1 MTAQAPEAPAP
12 GPKNFETALQRLEQ
26 IAAQMESGRLE
37 LDKMLAC
44 FEEGQRLVKYCTA
57 KLDEVERKIE
67 ALVKTPSGDFTPQT
81 TPYP

>member
-1 MTAQAPEAPAP
+1 MTTQNAPAPEAPQ
-12 GPKNFETALQRLEQ
+12 NFETALQRLEQ

-37 LDKMLAC
+37 LDAMLAA
-44 FEEGQRLVKYCTA
+44 FEEGQRLVRYCTA